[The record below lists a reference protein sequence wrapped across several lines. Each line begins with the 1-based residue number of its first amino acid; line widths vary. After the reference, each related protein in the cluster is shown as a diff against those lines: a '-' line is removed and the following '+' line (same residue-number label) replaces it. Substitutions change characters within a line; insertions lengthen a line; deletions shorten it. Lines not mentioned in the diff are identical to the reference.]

1 MVETGF
7 NIVEQGIIT
16 RVAEGAIAFQA
27 GAWYA
32 PVIQG
37 TATDQILPATAVATT
52 VIGFARKPM
61 TADSIATGDTV
72 DVLTAGSIIKQYVNE
87 TVTVNAPLEV
97 HTTVTQLSLV
107 NVGTTVANI
116 LKRCATVVSPRTN
129 AGFCWVRIEGGY

>member
-7 NIVEQGIIT
+7 NISEVGMLT
-16 RVAEGAIAFQA
+16 RVAEAAITFNA

-37 TATDQILPATAVATT
+37 TAADQVLAATAAATT
-52 VIGFARKPM
+52 VIGFVRKPM
-61 TADSIATGDTV
+61 TKNSVETGDTV
-72 DVLTAGSIIKQYVNE
+72 DVLTAGSIIMQYVNE

-107 NVGTTVANI
+107 AVGTTVANI
-116 LKRCATVVSPRTN
+116 LKRCATVVSPRTG
-129 AGFCWVRIEGGY
+129 AGLCWVRIEGGY